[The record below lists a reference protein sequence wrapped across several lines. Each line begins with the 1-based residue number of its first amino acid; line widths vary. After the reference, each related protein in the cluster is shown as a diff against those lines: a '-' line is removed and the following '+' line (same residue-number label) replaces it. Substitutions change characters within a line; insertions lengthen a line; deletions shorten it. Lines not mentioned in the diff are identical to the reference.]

1 MLLVTFGSKLCTGY
15 IYVVQILSNFLKF
28 VSFAIS
34 VRTYFLTWT
43 SLKINYSFGFENFDH
58 ELLLA
63 VKFSWPYNLK
73 SLKYRIYHHEKQE
86 NEVVVGPLGNFWA
99 SLDFSYW
106 IRRSE
111 LPVSNFYYYSRSVS
125 TVSPGPHA
133 LKCHKLTT
141 ILVSRDYDL
150 SLICTSKCDDAYLQC
165 VSICSD
171 SNCLLDCNRASIAC
185 TEGKNIATLLQSES

>member
-15 IYVVQILSNFLKF
+15 IYVVQILSSFLKF

-34 VRTYFLTWT
+34 VRTYFLSRT
-43 SLKINYSFGFENFDH
+43 SLKIKYSFGFENFDH
-58 ELLLA
+58 ELQLA

-73 SLKYRIYHHEKQE
+73 SLKYRIYHHEKQF
-86 NEVVVGPLGNFWA
+86 LRA
-99 SLDFSYW
+99 
-106 IRRSE
+106 
-111 LPVSNFYYYSRSVS
+111 
-125 TVSPGPHA
+125 VSPGPHA